1 MLYRKLGP
9 RGVQLEDGNGDFT
22 YENSEVS
29 AHRAALRHP
38 APAPASF
45 LLLPCGKEGRDDV
58 LLRLSG
64 RDLDRIDGFA
74 RLRARAIDDEPLAGS
89 EDTDVVPTEQAVGA
103 DAVAPRNSVER
114 FAALP
119 RQHRQPAP
127 LEPRRCPHY
136 RPEAHHLS
144 RAREGAQTRQSGQDL
159 GRSAEAKR
167 RRVPPS
173 RRAAIGSL
181 QARGPGAVGPPGAR
195 SPRCFHM

>member
-64 RDLDRIDGFA
+64 RDLDPIDGFA
-74 RLRARAIDDEPLAGS
+74 RLRGRAIDDEPLAGS
-89 EDTDVVPTEQAVGA
+89 EDADVVPTEQAVGA
-103 DAVAPRNSVER
+103 EDRKSTRLNSS
-114 FAALP
+114 
-119 RQHRQPAP
+119 H
-127 LEPRRCPHY
+127 
-136 RPEAHHLS
+136 
-144 RAREGAQTRQSGQDL
+144 
-159 GRSAEAKR
+159 
-167 RRVPPS
+167 
-173 RRAAIGSL
+173 
-181 QARGPGAVGPPGAR
+181 
-195 SPRCFHM
+195 